1 MDVVRS
7 HLGADDGVFNA
18 IRHVMCWHRRCSPVG
33 HVNAAMQHAVCC
45 AAMPAS
51 TIITL
56 PMLSVEPW
64 RHSSLL
70 QQALTPAAR
79 PGLSLL
85 TSVAAQ
91 CSLCVSFRCCRQLED
106 EQGLRGIL
114 LQKNVVAA
122 ASLALKTNITNLAPV
137 VLPIAELVPDTR
149 CVQAAYI
156 SWLPGCCFHPRLVG
170 AQYHSAW
177 PQAQSAIDARLAST
191 QAPCFPCRP

>member
-1 MDVVRS
+1 M
-7 HLGADDGVFNA
+7 
-18 IRHVMCWHRRCSPVG
+18 I
-33 HVNAAMQHAVCC
+33 
-45 AAMPAS
+45 
-51 TIITL
+51 
-56 PMLSVEPW
+56 
-64 RHSSLL
+64 
-70 QQALTPAAR
+70 
-79 PGLSLL
+79 
-85 TSVAAQ
+85 
-91 CSLCVSFRCCRQLED
+91 FRCCRQLED

-149 CVQAAYI
+149 CVQVAYI

-170 AQYHSAW
+170 APCHSAW